1 MTATFKDVARL
12 AGVSTQTVS
21 RVTNGAEN
29 VSSKTRERVLAAIEE
44 LGYIP
49 NKAAQALKVQ
59 NKIIG
64 LITLDMAFHGAAMIA
79 NGVRQQ
85 AHDAGY
91 TLAISA
97 VDNLE
102 DQDIESAVREL
113 IAQQVESI
121 IINAPVSHELA
132 GELMKKYAKVKL
144 LFIDVPDGT
153 LVNAVCSANGNGA
166 KQGAE
171 LLIEH
176 GRTQPVLLTGP
187 HASYASQQ
195 RTQIWQDVFASH
207 QRDIVAQYE
216 GDWSAASGY
225 QTMRQAIV
233 QNRHFDCVLVAND
246 QMALGA
252 LRALNEMGIDVPNS
266 VSVIGF
272 DGTEDSA
279 FFSPPLT
286 TIKQDFKL
294 LGQTAVNKLLTAP
307 ADQVDITHIGVT
319 LIERESTA
327 PRHQDKEHI
336 QQAKQLLDKALR
348 LLDQ

>member
-29 VSSKTRERVLAAIEE
+29 VSNKTRERVLAAIDE

-64 LITLDMAFHGAAMIA
+64 LITLDMALHGAAMIA

-85 AHDAGY
+85 AHEAGY

-97 VDNLE
+97 VDDLE
-102 DQDIESAVREL
+102 DHDIESAVREL

-121 IINAPVSHELA
+121 IINAPVSAELA
-132 GELMKKYAKVKL
+132 TELVGKYTKVKL
-144 LFIDVPDGT
+144 LFIDVSQDT
-153 LVNAVCSANGNGA
+153 QVNAVCSANENGA
-166 KQGAE
+166 RKGAE
-171 LLIEH
+171 LLIKQQ
-176 GRTQPVLLTGP
+176 RNKPVFLTGP
-187 HASYASQQ
+187 HISHASQL
-195 RTQIWQDVFASH
+195 RTQIWRDVFTKQAFSV
-207 QRDIVAQYE
+207 VAELE

-225 QTMRQAIV
+225 QAMRRAIM
-233 QNRHFDCVLVAND
+233 QNRDFDSVLVAND

-252 LRALNEMGIDVPNS
+252 LRALNEMGIEVPSS

-272 DGTEDSA
+272 DGTEDSE

-286 TIKQDFKL
+286 TIKQDFTL
-294 LGQTAVNKLLTAP
+294 LGQTAVNKLLATTF
-307 ADQVDITHIGVT
+307 DHVDITHIDVS
-319 LIERESTA
+319 LIERASTA
-327 PRHQDKEHI
+327 PRDQDSGSI
-336 QQAKQLLDKALR
+336 DQARKLLDKALR
-348 LLDQ
+348 LLEH

>member
-79 NGVRQQ
+79 NGVRLQ

-97 VDNLE
+97 VDKLD

-113 IAQQVESI
+113 IAQQVESV
-121 IINAPVSHELA
+121 IINAPVSSELA
-132 GELMKKYAKVKL
+132 SELVQKYAKVKL

-153 LVNAVCSANGNGA
+153 QVNAVCSANGKGA
-166 KQGAE
+166 KQGAK
-171 LLIEH
+171 LLLEH

-187 HASYASQQ
+187 NASYASQQ

-207 QRDIVAQYE
+207 QLGIVAQYE
-216 GDWSAASGY
+216 GDWSASSGY

-252 LRALNEMGIDVPNS
+252 LRALNEMGIDVPGS

-279 FFSPPLT
+279 FFTPPLT

-307 ADQVDITHIGVT
+307 ADQVDITHIDVT
-319 LIERESTA
+319 LIERDSTTA
-327 PRHQDKEHI
+327 QQKGKEHI